1 MVRSPAPAPEEFG
14 DRDVSVGTSTIS
26 MVSVPPATLPQ
37 KSVAAVWMLLKT
49 PVWVG
54 VPPIAMLGNGEVM
67 PRGKFAGFVTPPS
80 LKGGVPPEKRLAL
93 YNWFKV
99 PLGRMGWIACKGGLI
114 VNVAAFEVRV
124 VSWTT
129 MVTATGLAT

>member
-1 MVRSPAPAPEEFG
+1 
-14 DRDVSVGTSTIS
+14 
-26 MVSVPPATLPQ
+26 MVSVPPPPLPQ

-67 PRGKFAGFVTPPS
+67 PRGKFAGFVTPAS

-93 YNWFKV
+93 YGWLRV
-99 PLGRMGWIACKGGLI
+99 PLGRRGWIACKGGLM
-114 VNVAAFEVRV
+114 VKVAELEVRV

-129 MVTATGLAT
+129 MVTATRLATGVANSAFGTNTMI